1 MKKGKKS
8 QNSKEYLEYLIFEKD
23 ILKLKNIALLLIIIG
38 SIAIISLQIFKQ
50 KTSNTDDGCGEGH
63 SKEHM
68 EEMLVEAG
76 YSYNEIEK
84 LSYEE
89 LIDIY
94 HTISK
99 NNKGQYAG
107 KFTNKEYPKEDASIL
122 KQNYYIMAS
131 KGDFDSIVK
140 DFEDKKLKYF
150 FSQSYN
156 KELITIYNDAYYL
169 RNIIGEGRQ
178 ANNFNVKETL
188 ASIKDPQMLLYGTL
202 LSEEKYRRDTLTD
215 IFSLSPILIKKHV
228 RVDSIFSTSMSSVQS
243 LDKDKK
249 DSRFNEMAK
258 YLGEGN
264 FTFYKFDFTIDNNN
278 LTAYIYKNINN
289 FKLSFYGIYSNSDY
303 NPYLRVYDFI
313 QMENSIIQNNS
324 NTNNNSYNNSPTV
337 NVEKNDIQEDN
348 SSIDGPHIYI
358 DDNENIPIGENQENS
373 TTTNKDFNLD

>member
-8 QNSKEYLEYLIFEKD
+8 QNIKEYLEYLIFEKN

-89 LIDIY
+89 LIDMY

-131 KGDFDSIVK
+131 KGDFDSILN
-140 DFEDKKLKYF
+140 DFEDKKLKYL
-150 FSQSYN
+150 FSESYN

-169 RNIIGEGRQ
+169 KTIIEEGRV
-178 ANNFNVKETL
+178 ANNFNVIEVLKN
-188 ASIKDPQMLLYGTL
+188 IKDPQMLLYGTL
-202 LSEEKYRRDTLTD
+202 LSKEDYRRDIFVD
-215 IFSLSPILIKKHV
+215 IFSLSPVLIEKQV
-228 RVDSIFSTSMSSVQS
+228 RVNSTFSTSMSSVQS

-278 LTAYIYKNINN
+278 LTAYIYKNLNN
-289 FKLSFYGIYSNSDY
+289 FKLSFYGIYSNNSSV
-303 NPYLRVYDFI
+303 PYLKVYDYLQI
-313 QMENSIIQNNS
+313 DNNGIPVDELDEDYWS
-324 NTNNNSYNNSPTV
+324 NDDLYM
-337 NVEKNDIQEDN
+337 NVTE
-348 SSIDGPHIYI
+348 
-358 DDNENIPIGENQENS
+358 NENIPTEDNQEYLREN
-373 TTTNKDFNLD
+373 NEKLNEELYAD

>member
-1 MKKGKKS
+1 MKKRKDFE
-8 QNSKEYLEYLIFEKD
+8 NTKEYIEYLIYEEN
-23 ILKLKNIALLLIIIG
+23 ILNTKNVLFLLIIIG
-38 SIAIISLQIFKQ
+38 SIAIISLQFSK
-50 KTSNTDDGCGEGH
+50 SLNSDFDWFEGNTIT
-63 SKEHM
+63 KESM
-68 EEMLVEAG
+68 QDTLLQAG
-76 YSYNEIEK
+76 YSQEEINN
-84 LSYEE
+84 LSDEE
-89 LIDIY
+89 LTSLFNNILL
-94 HTISK
+94 S
-99 NNKGQYAG
+99 NKGQEAG
-107 KFTNKEYPKEDASIL
+107 NSRYSEYPEQEASIL
-122 KQNYYIMAS
+122 KQDYYLKAS
-131 KGDFDSIVK
+131 KGDFDSIVT

-178 ANNFNVKETL
+178 TNNFNVKETL

-228 RVDSIFSTSMSSVQS
+228 RVDSIFSTSMSSIYN

-249 DSRFNEMAK
+249 DSKFNEMAQ
-258 YLGEGN
+258 YLNGGN
-264 FTFYKFDFTIDNNN
+264 YIFYKIGFTIDNNN
-278 LTAYIYKNINN
+278 LTAYIYKNIDDLT
-289 FKLSFYGIYSNSDY
+289 LSFYGIYSNSDY
-303 NPYLRVYDFI
+303 NPYSRVYDFI

-358 DDNENIPIGENQENS
+358 DYNENIPIGENQENS